1 MTAFETLI
9 HLMDRSDLETLAKL
23 KLAEVESSRDLH
35 EWYFNEAE
43 DYGRDE
49 DMALSNKYL
58 QAALDA
64 SREYAMICER
74 LDEIRNENR
83 FWRTV

>member
-1 MTAFETLI
+1 MTTFETL
-9 HLMDRSDLETLAKL
+9 LYMMDRKDLETLAKL
-23 KLAEVESSRDLH
+23 KLAEVESSRGLH

-43 DYGRDE
+43 ECGRDE
-49 DMALSNKYL
+49 DMIMSNKYL

-74 LDEIRNENR
+74 LDQIRTENR
-83 FWRTV
+83 IWWG

>member
-9 HLMDRSDLETLAKL
+9 YLMDRKDLEKLAKL

-35 EWYFNEAE
+35 DWYFQEAE
-43 DYGRDE
+43 DTGRDE
-49 DMALSNKYL
+49 DMVLSNKYL

-74 LDEIRNENR
+74 LDEIRSGLRSWWE
-83 FWRTV
+83 V